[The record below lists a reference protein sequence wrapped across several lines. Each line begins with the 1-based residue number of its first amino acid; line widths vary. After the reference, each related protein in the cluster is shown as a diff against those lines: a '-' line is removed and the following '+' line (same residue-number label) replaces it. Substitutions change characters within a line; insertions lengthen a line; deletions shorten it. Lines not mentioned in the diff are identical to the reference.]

1 MVEVCE
7 VYYEIRELNSYSF
20 QISLEDGTLE
30 KPKFSQFSG
39 KSFRVLKNGF
49 WGYYVGNV
57 SEREGL
63 KRAEEL
69 AVYRGEGEVDERAFS
84 GEYIFRPKI
93 PLEDVDFEEKVR
105 LLRDINERLVADG
118 IVSRRVVYIESVRRV
133 RVANSEGGEVYY
145 EVPRCGIVM
154 QAFAKGKTL
163 QFYSDRVMR
172 VGGFEVAESALE
184 NAEEVARIAVELSN
198 ASSPPSGKMNV
209 IMNPSL
215 TGVFIHEAFGHA
227 VEGDHV
233 LQNATILKGKIGEV
247 VADESVNIYD
257 DPTIEE
263 FGFYPFD
270 DEGYKAEKKTIIE
283 NGVLKGFLN
292 SRETA
297 RKLGGNAGNARSD
310 GLEIPIVRMSNT
322 YIAPGDYSLD
332 ELLEITRNGVM
343 LHGSRGGETNPATG
357 YFHFNAQYG
366 FRIENGEVGE
376 MIRDVS
382 LSGHTLEILRNIKL
396 GKEISFDPGFCGKA
410 GQLVPVS
417 DGGPFALV
425 RAFVG
430 GE

>member
-1 MVEVCE
+1 M
-7 VYYEIRELNSYSF
+7 YYEIRELDSYSF
-20 QISLEDGTLE
+20 QVSLEDGRLE
-30 KPKFSQFSG
+30 KPRFSNFAG

-49 WGYYVGNV
+49 WGYFVGDV
-57 SEREGL
+57 DDRTGL
-63 KRAEEL
+63 ERAERL
-69 AVYRGEGEVDERAFS
+69 AVEEGHAEVDETPFR
-84 GEYIFRPKI
+84 GNYVFRPEK
-93 PLEDVDFEEKVR
+93 PLEDVDFEEKVG
-105 LLRDINERLVADG
+105 LLRDIDERIAQEGV
-118 IVSRRVVYIESVRRV
+118 VSRRVVYIESVRRV
-133 RVANSEGGEVYY
+133 RIRNSEGGEVYC
-145 EVPRCGIVM
+145 EIPRCGVVI

-172 VGGFEVAESALE
+172 VGGFEVAESAVDG
-184 NAEEVARIAVELSN
+184 AEEVAKIAIRLSN

-233 LQNATILKGKIGEV
+233 LQNATILKGRIGEQ
-247 VADESVNIYD
+247 VADESVNVYD

-263 FGFYPFD
+263 FGFFPFD
-270 DEGYKAEKKTIIE
+270 DEGYRAEKKTIIE
-283 NGVLKGFLN
+283 NGVLKEFLN

-297 RKLGGNAGNARSD
+297 GRLGGRAGNARSD

-322 YIAPGDYSLD
+322 YIAPGEYRLD
-332 ELLEITRNGVM
+332 ELLEIAGSGVM

-366 FRIENGEVGE
+366 FVIENGELGE
-376 MIRDVS
+376 MVRDVS

-396 GKEISFDPGFCGKA
+396 GRDLSFEPGFCGKA

-417 DGGPFALV
+417 DGGPPALV
-425 RAFVG
+425 KAFVG